1 MNQEKIMKVKMI
13 TSIIVSF
20 FTIIAL
26 CVFIALYFDEKAKTR
41 RTFEEKYME
50 NLTYAC
56 EEIDT
61 YLDTKIDVEL
71 HYNMILSDVGAARTL
86 IFLIDDYSEEKQKT
100 INTYHYCLV
109 KYPDQ
114 MKQKLEEAR
123 IAMDD
128 ITANLD
134 KGYDEL
140 EEIINSIDKLGT

>member
-13 TSIIVSF
+13 TSIVLSILSVV
-20 FTIIAL
+20 AM
-26 CVFIALYFDEKAKTR
+26 CVFIALYFDEKANVQ
-41 RTFEEKYME
+41 RTYREKYME

-61 YLDTKIDVEL
+61 YFETERDLDL

-86 IFLIDDYSEEKQKT
+86 VFLIDDYSVEKQK
-100 INTYHYCLV
+100 IMNTFHYCLV

-114 MKQKLEEAR
+114 MKEKLKESR
-123 IAMDD
+123 TAMDD

-140 EEIINSIDKLGT
+140 EKITDSVDKLGT

>member
-13 TSIIVSF
+13 TAIVLSILSVV
-20 FTIIAL
+20 AM
-26 CVFIALYFDEKAKTR
+26 CVFIALYFDEKANTQ
-41 RTFEEKYME
+41 RTYREKYME

-61 YLDTKIDVEL
+61 YLETEKDLDL
-71 HYNMILSDVGAARTL
+71 HYNMILSDVGAARNMV
-86 IFLIDDYSEEKQKT
+86 FLIDDYSVEKQKT
-100 INTYHYCLV
+100 INTFHYCLV

-114 MKQKLEEAR
+114 MKEKLKESR
-123 IAMDD
+123 TAMDD

-140 EEIINSIDKLGT
+140 EKIIDSVDKLGT